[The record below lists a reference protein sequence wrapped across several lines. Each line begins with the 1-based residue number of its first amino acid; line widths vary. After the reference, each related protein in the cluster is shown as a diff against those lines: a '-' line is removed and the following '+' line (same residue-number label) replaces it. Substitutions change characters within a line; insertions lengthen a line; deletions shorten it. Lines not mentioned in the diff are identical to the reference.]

1 MKKNNK
7 NLILIFLGL
16 IVVAMLV
23 YVVISSKD
31 KWFNKTSQ
39 NNSEQPSVTSASTS
53 SSTPAE
59 VIPNPAVMTKEE
71 RRAFRIGSSTKVEV
85 LRRSATGTPTD
96 YRILK

>member
-16 IVVAMLV
+16 VIIILLV
-23 YVVISSKD
+23 YVVFSSKD
-31 KWFNKTSQ
+31 KWLNKAPQTNTEQS
-39 NNSEQPSVTSASTS
+39 NNISTS
-53 SSTPAE
+53 TPSSTPAVE
-59 VIPNPAVMTKEE
+59 VIDPAVMTKEE

-85 LRRSATGTPTD
+85 IRRSATGTPTD